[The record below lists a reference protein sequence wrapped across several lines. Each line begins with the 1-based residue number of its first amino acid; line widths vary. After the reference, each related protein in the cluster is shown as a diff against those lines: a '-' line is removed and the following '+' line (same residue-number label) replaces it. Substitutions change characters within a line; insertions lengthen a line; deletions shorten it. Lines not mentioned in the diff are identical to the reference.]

1 MILKEIPTFERPREK
16 VVNQGVSYL
25 SNSELLAI
33 ILRTGTKEQNVIRLS
48 EEILYKLTSVKDL
61 SSLTISEL
69 TKIKGIGITKA
80 VTILACVEL
89 GIRITSSVNKEI
101 NIKSGKNVYDHMKKY
116 FINTKEEHLYGIY
129 LNAKGNII
137 STEELSKG
145 TINSTLIDPDI
156 IFKWYYKLSA
166 SAVILVHN
174 HPSGDPTP
182 SIPDMKKTEE
192 LIKKAKVLNINI
204 LDHIIIG
211 NDYYSMRE
219 HDKYHQSLFN
229 IFKK

>member
-1 MILKEIPTFERPREK
+1 MILKEIPVFERPREK
-16 VVNQGVSYL
+16 VVNLGINYL
-25 SNSELLAI
+25 SNVELLAI
-33 ILRTGTKEQNVIRLS
+33 ILRTGSKEHNVLRLS
-48 EEILYKLTSVKDL
+48 EEILYKLSSIKDL
-61 SSLTISEL
+61 STLTISEL

-89 GIRITSSVNKEI
+89 GLRIVNSSNNEI
-101 NIKSGKNVYDHMKKY
+101 TIKSGKNVYEHMKKY
-116 FINTKEEHLYGIY
+116 FLNAKEEHLYGIY

-145 TINSTLIDPDI
+145 TINTTLIDPDM

-182 SIPDMKKTEE
+182 SIPDLKKTEE
-192 LIKKAKVLNINI
+192 LIKKAKLLNINV

-211 NDYYSMRE
+211 NEYYSIRE
-219 HDKYHQSLFN
+219 NDKYHHNLFN